1 MKLMNKFLISVFFA
15 SLLAVVTIPAYA
27 AGVSYA
33 LDPNHSQVRFNWNH
47 LGFSNPGA
55 DFDTLE
61 GTLIWNAAEPTQ
73 SSVTVHIPVAS
84 VHTRVPLLDKK
95 LISSEFFDAAKYPL
109 IIFKSTHVERIGK
122 SNKFKVTG
130 DLTVHGITKLVVL
143 DATLNKAGQQPLL
156 KAPAVGFD
164 AVTMIKRSDFGL
176 NAYVPLVSDDV
187 HIHITVEAVE
197 PKALAKEMAEFA
209 AKAKSNGK

>member
-1 MKLMNKFLISVFFA
+1 MSTFFV
-15 SLLAVVTIPAYA
+15 SLLTVVTIPAYA
-27 AGVSYA
+27 TGVPYA

-55 DFDTLE
+55 DFDTLK
-61 GTLIWNAAEPTQ
+61 GTLIWNAANPDQ

-84 VHTRVPLLDKK
+84 VHTQVPLLDKR

-109 IIFKSTHVERIGK
+109 IIFKSTRVERINK
-122 SNKFKVTG
+122 SNKFKITG
-130 DLTVHGITKLVVL
+130 DLTVHGITKSVVL

-156 KAPAVGFD
+156 KAPAVGFN
-164 AVTMIKRSDFGL
+164 AVTIIKRSDFGL

-197 PKALAKEMAEFA
+197 PRALAKEMVEFA
-209 AKAKSNGK
+209 AKAKSGGK

>member
-1 MKLMNKFLISVFFA
+1 
-15 SLLAVVTIPAYA
+15 
-27 AGVSYA
+27 
-33 LDPNHSQVRFNWNH
+33 
-47 LGFSNPGA
+47 
-55 DFDTLE
+55 
-61 GTLIWNAAEPTQ
+61 
-73 SSVTVHIPVAS
+73 
-84 VHTRVPLLDKK
+84 
-95 LISSEFFDAAKYPL
+95 
-109 IIFKSTHVERIGK
+109 
-122 SNKFKVTG
+122 
-130 DLTVHGITKLVVL
+130 LVVL